1 MSDAIC
7 VKCKKPMEK
16 EWAYESIEDTLYSDE
31 GKPVQMSANW
41 CSPGCWNGQ
50 DPQFLEVHA
59 SVHGQ
64 MCVETNHSSI
74 PVCRFLRSI
83 LSDNI
88 TTSAHYKAKQGL
100 SPFLQGYDENSGWV
114 FIEFWTRDRSAVE
127 KYANY
132 LRERL
137 DSKEFEDFCDF
148 WREVWAEEGIVC

>member
-1 MSDAIC
+1 MSNAIC

-16 EWAYESIEDTLYSDE
+16 EWAYESIVGTVNSDE
-31 GKPVQMSANW
+31 GVPEEFAVHF
-41 CSPGCWNGQ
+41 CSKNCRTGQ
-50 DPQFLEVHA
+50 GPQFLEVHA

-74 PVCRFLRSI
+74 PVCRFLRQL
-83 LSDNI
+83 LSNNV

-114 FIEFWTRDRSAVE
+114 FIEFWTQDRNAVE